1 MHKQY
6 RLAQAVLALAACG
19 VFGHALA
26 ADGAAPVQSQPDFR
40 NAINS
45 QARTDEDRKEDD
57 KRHPAEFLAFAKV
70 HPGMKV
76 LDLAAGG
83 GTTSALL
90 AAAVAPGGEVWAQRP
105 LPKPGMKA
113 NPKMEARLASG
124 KVPNLHVLESA
135 IENPATGALPPLDLV
150 VINMNYHD
158 VVNAPVDRTAMNKHI
173 YDALK
178 PGGYYVVIDNSAKA
192 GTGLSATK
200 TLHRIDEATVVDEV
214 TKAGFKVDGKSD
226 YLRAP
231 SDPREQPFYEM
242 KGAPDD
248 KFAIRFVK

>member
-1 MHKQY
+1 MQQQY

-26 ADGAAPVQSQPDFR
+26 ADGAAAADQSQSQYQ

-45 QARTDEDRKEDD
+45 AARTDEDRKSDD
-57 KRHPAEFLAFAKV
+57 KRKPAEFLAFAKV

-83 GTTSALL
+83 GTSSALL
-90 AAAVAPGGEVWAQRP
+90 AAAVAPGGEVWAQSS
-105 LPKPGMKA
+105 KP
-113 NPKMEARLASG
+113 NPKLEARMASG
-124 KVPNLHVLESA
+124 KVSNLHADVA
-135 IENPATGALPPLDLV
+135 PIDNPAAKGMPALDLV

-158 VVNAPVDRTAMNKHI
+158 VVNSPVDRTAMNKHV
-173 YDALK
+173 YEALK
-178 PGGYYVVIDNSAKA
+178 PGGYFVVIDNSAKA
-192 GTGLSATK
+192 GSGLSATK
-200 TLHRIDEATVVDEV
+200 TLHRIDEAAVVEEV
-214 TKAGFKVDGKSD
+214 TKAGFKVDDKSD

-242 KGAPDD
+242 KSAPDD

>member
-1 MHKQY
+1 MKLEGSHMQKQY
-6 RLAQAVLALAACG
+6 RLAQAVFALAACG

-26 ADGAAPVQSQPDFR
+26 ADGAAADQSQSQYQ

-45 QARTDEDRKEDD
+45 AARTDDDRKSDD
-57 KRHPAEFLAFAKV
+57 KRNPAEFLAFAKV
-70 HPGMKV
+70 RPGMKV

-83 GTTSALL
+83 GATSALL
-90 AAAVAPGGEVWAQRP
+90 AAAVMPGGEVWSQTP
-105 LPKPGMKA
+105 LPRAGMKA
-113 NPKMEARLASG
+113 NSKMEARLASG
-124 KVPNLHVLESA
+124 KVPNLHVHSAA
-135 IENPATGALPPLDLV
+135 IENPAAGIPPLDLV

-173 YDALK
+173 YEALN
-178 PGGYYVVIDNSAKA
+178 PGGYFVVIDNSA
-192 GTGLSATK
+192 K
-200 TLHRIDEATVVDEV
+200 TLHRIDEAAVVEEV
-214 TKAGFKVDGKSD
+214 TRAGFKVDGKSD

>member
-1 MHKQY
+1 MQKQY

-19 VFGHALA
+19 VLGHALA
-26 ADGAAPVQSQPDFR
+26 ADGAAPVQSQSQSQYQA
-40 NAINS
+40 AINS
-45 QARTDEDRKEDD
+45 PLRTDEDRKEDE
-57 KRHPAEFLAFAKV
+57 KRKPAEFLAFAKV

-90 AAAVAPGGEVWAQRP
+90 ALAVQPGGEVWAQGSKISPKLQARIDAGK
-105 LPKPGMKA
+105 LPDLHAYGVRLDSP
-113 NPKMEARLASG
+113 PKD
-124 KVPNLHVLESA
+124 
-135 IENPATGALPPLDLV
+135 LPPLDLV

-158 VVNAPVDRTAMNKHI
+158 VVNSPVDRAAMNKHI
-173 YDALK
+173 YEALK
-178 PGGYYVVIDNSAKA
+178 PGGYYVVIDNSAKP
-192 GTGLSATK
+192 GSGLSATK
-200 TLHRIDEATVVDEV
+200 TLHRIDEAAVIEEV
-214 TKAGFKVDGKSD
+214 TKAGFKVDAKSD

-231 SDPREQPFYEM
+231 TDPREQPFWEM